1 MKQEKIL
8 IAVLRFHGDV
18 LLTKPMI
25 DSIKIE
31 FPDSLID
38 LLVYKGTASLLELDP
53 DINTIIEIEPS
64 ESLTFFSKLQNEI
77 HLLRSL
83 LKTKYTYGFFL
94 TTQWRLALL
103 GIILCRTK
111 TAAVA
116 DKRRE
121 GFLWQKS
128 FSKIFPEAGNQH
140 IVERNMNALEALNI
154 NSRQKS
160 PNLRLRIPKSTE
172 EKIDLLLLDNNISG
186 MYSVIHP
193 ISRRESKLWSKER
206 FNKLIRLL
214 EEKGF
219 DVILTSGPD
228 TDEINY
234 IDEILK
240 FSSTKA
246 LNLGGKTSL
255 IELAALINKSDLF
268 VGLDSV
274 ASHIAAS
281 VNTNC
286 VTLFGPSNHENW
298 RPWFGNS
305 EIITRQEPE
314 DYCHIH
320 HPLGGKFTK
329 CLCYITPERVIQSI
343 EKLID

>member
-25 DSIKIE
+25 DCIKLK
-31 FPDSLID
+31 FPNSLID
-38 LLVYKGTASLLELDP
+38 LLVYKGTASLLESDP

-77 HLLRSL
+77 YLLRSL
-83 LKTKYTYGFFL
+83 LRIKYTYGFFL
-94 TTQWRLALL
+94 TTQWRLALV
-103 GIILCRTK
+103 GIILFRTK

-116 DKRRE
+116 DKSRE
-121 GFLWQKS
+121 GFLWKKS
-128 FSKIFPEAGNQH
+128 FSEIFPEAGNQH
-140 IVERNMNALEALNI
+140 IVARNMNALKALNI
-154 NSRQKS
+154 NSPKS

-172 EKIDLLLLDNNISG
+172 EKIDLLLLDNNISER
-186 MYSVIHP
+186 YSVIHP
-193 ISRRESKLWSKER
+193 ISRRKSKLWSKQR
-206 FNKLIRLL
+206 FNELIRLI
-214 EEKGF
+214 ENKGF
-219 DVILTSGPD
+219 DVILTSGPERE
-228 TDEINY
+228 EINY
-234 IDEILK
+234 IDDILK

-281 VNTNC
+281 VGTNC
-286 VTLFGPSNHENW
+286 VTLFGPSNHTNW
-298 RPWFGNS
+298 SPWFGNS

-314 DYCHIH
+314 GYCHIH
-320 HPLGGKFTK
+320 NPLGGKFTK

-343 EKLID
+343 EKLLD